1 MKYEAS
7 SCPNCGANYNPAKY
21 QCEYCYS
28 YIFIS
33 NDNYKDFSNVKI
45 ELPPKP
51 KDESSKCP
59 GVYVFGRLLGRG
71 EKPITLGVA
80 NYYTGSFASAGKLLL
95 TNKSLSFSAHSFNI
109 GRQETRIDLK
119 KITNVQVLSNFLFSQ
134 QIVVTVSQQIFVT
147 DSIEHHRFVV
157 YHGKEWVQKIKE
169 AIANYDEFE
178 NTPVEP
184 RETNYIQ
191 ELQQLKKLLDM
202 GIITEEEFNM
212 KKRMLLGL

>member
-80 NYYTGSFASAGKLLL
+80 NYYTGSSAAAGKLLL

-119 KITNVQVLSNFLFSQ
+119 KSPTYRYY
-134 QIVVTVSQQIFVT
+134 QIFFF
-147 DSIEHHRFVV
+147 HNR
-157 YHGKEWVQKIKE
+157 
-169 AIANYDEFE
+169 
-178 NTPVEP
+178 
-184 RETNYIQ
+184 
-191 ELQQLKKLLDM
+191 LL
-202 GIITEEEFNM
+202 
-212 KKRMLLGL
+212 